1 MISKLLNQPK
11 PVQISS
17 NLNFYFIKKS
27 LLQDFI
33 KITLIVHITEE
44 DGRKLKSIYID
55 LILKI
60 SVFLVFT

>member
-1 MISKLLNQPK
+1 MISKLLNHPK

-27 LLQDFI
+27 PLQDFI

-60 SVFLVFT
+60 SVFLVFI